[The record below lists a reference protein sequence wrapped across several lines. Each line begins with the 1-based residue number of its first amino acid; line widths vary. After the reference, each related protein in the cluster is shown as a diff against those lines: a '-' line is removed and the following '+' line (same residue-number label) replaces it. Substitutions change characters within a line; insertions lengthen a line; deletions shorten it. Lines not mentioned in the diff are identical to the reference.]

1 MATRKGARWQETP
14 QLAGGAG
21 VLPTRVSAPVD
32 GFMLN
37 VPTDSVMCS
46 ARYRNLPL
54 GSTVIPMGVVPVF
67 NGEFTAVSAPV
78 LASIMN
84 VEMLLGESPPVLVLV
99 TYKNVPEGLTVIPKG
114 LLAANGDPGTGVSAP
129 LELLMLK
136 AEMLPLSFPT
146 KTNLPAGSTATP

>member
-1 MATRKGARWQETP
+1 
-14 QLAGGAG
+14 
-21 VLPTRVSAPVD
+21 
-32 GFMLN
+32 
-37 VPTDSVMCS
+37 
-46 ARYRNLPL
+46 
-54 GSTVIPMGVVPVF
+54 MGVVPVF

-99 TYKNVPEGLTVIPKG
+99 TYKNVPEGLTVVPKG
-114 LLAANGDPGTGVSAP
+114 LLAGNGDPGTGVSAP

-146 KTNLPAGSTATP
+146 KTNLPAESTAIP